1 MIRIRRKHSETAH
14 TAITAHPYACSDYKV
29 RMSFGLA

>member
-14 TAITAHPYACSDYKV
+14 TAITAHPYVCSDYKV
-29 RMSFGLA
+29 RVGSGFM